1 MQRTQHEANYAT
13 AKGKKPKRWSKCGNQ
28 IEQPAEKATDE
39 EGPLP
44 SKLVWQNTYENTA
57 NKETCE
63 DHRGWYESPG
73 AAFTNKVELWF
84 WKKIRYVNSHLIRY
98 DCSV

>member
-44 SKLVWQNTYENTA
+44 SKLV
-57 NKETCE
+57 
-63 DHRGWYESPG
+63 
-73 AAFTNKVELWF
+73 
-84 WKKIRYVNSHLIRY
+84 
-98 DCSV
+98 